1 MDKDRVEG
9 KVKDI
14 KGRIKRQAG
23 EWTGD
28 EKTQAEGIK
37 DQIKGKTQNAFG
49 KIKDAGREA
58 AGKVERETRPSRK
71 QESERDE
78 EDVA

>member
-9 KVKDI
+9 KIKDI
-14 KGRIKRQAG
+14 KGRVERQTG

-28 EKTQAEGIK
+28 KETQAKGVK
-37 DQIKGKTQNAFG
+37 DQIKGKAQNAFG

-58 AGKVERETRPSRK
+58 ARKIDRKTDTPRK
-71 QESERDE
+71 QDSERDE
-78 EDVA
+78 DVA